1 MYTYN
6 LTNFATTGNS
16 KPELFAVIESVS
28 CKHHVTMTPLN
39 KHYIAMYGA
48 NSCEE
53 GATVIIYNLQFRVT
67 QSRQSFKLFTN
78 GARLWCIEN
87 NLFLCVGQNLAVVP
101 FKLDMEQLASLV
113 GSHKLIPSDEN
124 EDVTIVQNL
133 EIASWQARSTQ
144 VVSGL
149 IPAKINEKVSELALQ
164 GLAENQIC
172 EQILPEFLEKS
183 DVEAISS
190 CLEYFYDIPELY
202 LSKLLKFCVSSN
214 SELFKNHPVHSQC
227 FPSSLQPLERC
238 TLVDKILTKS
248 FSDVLLLPHLRNEL
262 GLNDVVLLIQYIT
275 YLLSEDGHYL
285 PSMDIVQTENKLI
298 EWSCVILDANYQKF
312 LLSRDT
318 TVKETLILLLNLV
331 SSHLSYICDLKS
343 VAPLLSQLIAGKK
356 VNKISGSNAYYSI
369 EAVSLY

>member
-1 MYTYN
+1 
-6 LTNFATTGNS
+6 
-16 KPELFAVIESVS
+16 
-28 CKHHVTMTPLN
+28 
-39 KHYIAMYGA
+39 MYGA

-101 FKLDMEQLASLV
+101 FKLDVEQLASLV
-113 GSHKLIPSDEN
+113 GSHKLILSDEN

-133 EIASWQARSTQ
+133 EVASWQNKSTQ
-144 VVSGL
+144 VVNGL

-172 EQILPEFLEKS
+172 EQILPEFLEKI
-183 DVEAISS
+183 DVDSISS

-202 LSKLLKFCVSSN
+202 LSKLLKFCLSTN
-214 SELFKNHPVHSQC
+214 TKLFKNHPVHSES

-238 TLVDKILTKS
+238 TLLDKILTKS
-248 FSDVLLLPHLRNEL
+248 FSDVILLPHIRSEL
-262 GLNDVVLLIQYIT
+262 DLNDVVLLLQYMM

-285 PSMDIVQTENKLI
+285 PSMDAVQTENKLI

-312 LLSRDT
+312 LLSRDMN
-318 TVKETLILLLNLV
+318 VKETLTLMLNLV
-331 SSHLSYICDLKS
+331 SSHLSYICDLKA
-343 VAPLLSQLIAGKK
+343 VAPLLSQLISRKK
-356 VNKISGSNAYYSI
+356 VNKVSGSNAHYSI
-369 EAVSLY
+369 EEVRLY